1 MYVSSHAGHAAS
13 GVVVFGSDLSPT
25 TKIFF
30 LILQSASR
38 IQPSTKWN
46 GKYPQIKKM
55 KLFAGKIR

>member
-1 MYVSSHAGHAAS
+1 MYVSSHAGHVAS

-46 GKYPQIKKM
+46 GKYPQIKK
-55 KLFAGKIR
+55 